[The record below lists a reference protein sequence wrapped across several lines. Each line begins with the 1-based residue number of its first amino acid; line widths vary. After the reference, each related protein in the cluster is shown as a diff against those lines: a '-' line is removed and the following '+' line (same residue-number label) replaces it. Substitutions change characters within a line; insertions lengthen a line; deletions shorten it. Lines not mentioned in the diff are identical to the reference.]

1 MAQKATTRPV
11 GRPREFDEEAALEA
25 AMDAFWAKGYE
36 ATSMTELCNCTG
48 LHKGS
53 LYQAFGDKHQLFM
66 DALKHY
72 ADSEFREVAAVAFQS
87 DSPLENIRA
96 AMNKICE
103 DAGQEKGC
111 LVINSMVELAPHDPD
126 VKAAVRSFAEQRLRV
141 MADMIGKAQELGEI
155 SVKQEPAKLARQLM
169 MTLAGGAVMAKGL
182 IEADDIRE
190 TLSDLIDSW
199 V

>member
-1 MAQKATTRPV
+1 MAQKATSRSV

-25 AMDAFWAKGYE
+25 AMDAFWSKGYE
-36 ATSMTELCNCTG
+36 ATSMADLCGCTG

-72 ADSEFREVAAVAFQS
+72 SDSEFREVAAVAFQS

-96 AMNKICE
+96 AMSKICD
-103 DAGQEKGC
+103 DAGHEKGC
-111 LVINSMVELAPHDPD
+111 LVINSMVELAPHDPK
-126 VKAAVRSFAEQRLRV
+126 VRAAVRSFAEQRLRV
-141 MADMIGKAQELGEI
+141 MADMIGKAQKLGEI
-155 SVKQEPAKLARQLM
+155 SVKQEPHKLARQLM
-169 MTLAGGAVMAKGL
+169 MTLAGGAVMVKGL

-190 TLSDLIDSW
+190 TLNDVIDSW
-199 V
+199 I

>member
-1 MAQKATTRPV
+1 
-11 GRPREFDEEAALEA
+11 
-25 AMDAFWAKGYE
+25 MDAFWSKGYE
-36 ATSMTELCNCTG
+36 ATSMADLCCCTG

-72 ADSEFREVAAVAFQS
+72 SDSEFRKVAAVAFQS

-96 AMNKICE
+96 AMSKICD

-111 LVINSMVELAPHDPD
+111 LVINSMVELAPHDPK
-126 VKAAVRSFAEQRLRV
+126 VRAAVRSFAEQRLRV
-141 MADMIGKAQELGEI
+141 MADMNGKAQQLGEI
-155 SVKQEPAKLARQLM
+155 SVKREPHKLARQLM
-169 MTLAGGAVMAKGL
+169 MTLAGGAVMVKGL

-190 TLSDLIDSW
+190 TINDLIDSW
-199 V
+199 I

>member
-1 MAQKATTRPV
+1 MAQKATSRSV

-25 AMDAFWAKGYE
+25 AMDAFWSKGYE
-36 ATSMTELCNCTG
+36 ATSMAELCNCTG

-66 DALKHY
+66 NALKHY
-72 ADSEFREVAAVAFQS
+72 SDTEFRNVAAVAFQS

-96 AMNKICE
+96 AMSKICD
-103 DAGQEKGC
+103 DAGHDKGC
-111 LVINSMVELAPHDPD
+111 LVINSMVELAPHDPK

-141 MADMIGKAQELGEI
+141 MADMIGKAQQVGEI
-155 SVKQEPAKLARQLM
+155 SVKQEPHKLARQLM
-169 MTLAGGAVMAKGL
+169 MTLAGGAVMVKGL

-190 TLSDLIDSW
+190 TINDLIDSW
-199 V
+199 I

>member
-1 MAQKATTRPV
+1 
-11 GRPREFDEEAALEA
+11 
-25 AMDAFWAKGYE
+25 MDAFWAKGYE
-36 ATSMTELCNCTG
+36 ATSMADLCCCTG

-72 ADSEFREVAAVAFQS
+72 SDKEFREVAAVAFQS

-96 AMNKICE
+96 AMDKICH
-103 DAGQEKGC
+103 DAGHEKGC
-111 LVINSMVELAPHDPD
+111 MVINSMVELAPHDPQ
-126 VKAAVRSFAEQRLRV
+126 VRAAVQGFAEQRLRV
-141 MADMIGKAQELGEI
+141 LADMIGKAQELGEI
-155 SVKQEPAKLARQLM
+155 SVTREPHKLALQLM
-169 MTLAGGAVMAKGL
+169 MTLAGGAVLVKGL

-190 TLSDLIDSW
+190 TLNDVIDSW